1 MARVLATR
9 HHGKSVGYLFQLQE
23 THSSYYSQSY
33 KIANDAQPSQEFSKK
48 MEKTITMKEQQFVQ
62 TANADSLEKLLSDS
76 LYDATRQ
83 RDKHASSQKTIVK
96 VGKATQTF
104 ASNFSGFL
112 QAYSGIIEIMKGAD
126 QQYGGVAYSALSLL
140 LIVCTSF
147 QKKHV
152 LADNHRSRSTSRE
165 KKITLTQHY

>member
-1 MARVLATR
+1 
-9 HHGKSVGYLFQLQE
+9 
-23 THSSYYSQSY
+23 
-33 KIANDAQPSQEFSKK
+33 
-48 MEKTITMKEQQFVQ
+48 MEKAITLEEQQFVQ
-62 TANADSLEKLLSDS
+62 TANADSLEELLSHS
-76 LYDATRQ
+76 LYDATGQ

-104 ASNFSGFL
+104 ASNFSSFL

-140 LIVCTSF
+140 LIVGISS

-152 LADNHRSRSTSRE
+152 LADGCRSR
-165 KKITLTQHY
+165 